1 MKKVFLIIAIL
12 SISIWSQEMRKNA
25 NYSLFSDQK
34 ATRVGDAIT
43 IIVVESSIATN
54 NAETKSGRQTDMSL
68 NFSGSLK
75 GTPIPG
81 GDASVGNG
89 NDFKGSGSTKTSGVI
104 QTKIS
109 ATIDSVLANGNLLIS
124 GSKKIVIND
133 EEQLIS
139 IRGIVRTSD
148 VRSDNSVLSYNISNA
163 EITFEGS
170 GIVSGAQTPG
180 LLTRFFRFL
189 F

>member
-1 MKKVFLIIAIL
+1 MKKVLFIIVIITVTL
-12 SISIWSQEMRKNA
+12 WSQEMRKNA
-25 NYSLFSDQK
+25 SFSLFSDQK
-34 ATRVGDAIT
+34 ASRVGDAIT
-43 IIVVESSIATN
+43 IIVVESSIASN
-54 NAETKSGRQTDMSL
+54 NAETKSGRQTEMSVNL
-68 NFSGSLK
+68 SGNFNGK
-75 GTPIPG
+75 TIPG
-81 GDASVGNG
+81 GDASIGNG

-109 ATIDSVLANGNLLIS
+109 ATIDSVLDNGNLLIS

-139 IRGIVRTSD
+139 IKGIVRTSD

-170 GIVSGAQTPG
+170 GIVSGVQSPG

>member
-1 MKKVFLIIAIL
+1 MKKIILMLTVFTITVC
-12 SISIWSQEMRKNA
+12 SQEMRKNA
-25 NYSLFSDQK
+25 SYSLFSDQK
-34 ATRVGDAIT
+34 AARVGDAIT
-43 IIVVESSIATN
+43 IIVVESSIASN
-54 NAETKSGRQTDMSL
+54 NAETKSGRQTDMSVNL
-68 NFSGSLK
+68 SGNFNGKSL
-75 GTPIPG
+75 PG
-81 GDASVGNG
+81 GDATVGNG
-89 NDFKGSGSTKTSGVI
+89 NEFKGSGSTKTSGVI

-133 EEQLIS
+133 EEQLIT
-139 IRGIVRTSD
+139 IKGIVRTSD

>member
-1 MKKVFLIIAIL
+1 MKKAIL
-12 SISIWSQEMRKNA
+12 ILVLCTSAILSQEMRKNA
-25 NYSLFSDQK
+25 SYSLFSDQK
-34 ATRVGDAIT
+34 AAKVGDAIT
-43 IIVVESSIATN
+43 IIVVESSVASN
-54 NAETKSGRQTDMSL
+54 NAETRSGRETELSVNL
-68 NFSGSLK
+68 SGNFK
-75 GTPIPG
+75 GKPIPS
-81 GDASVGNG
+81 GDATMGNG
-89 NDFKGSGSTKTSGVI
+89 NEFKGSGSTKTSGLL

-133 EEQLIS
+133 EEQLIT

-148 VRSDNSVLSYNISNA
+148 VRADNSVLSYNISNA

-170 GIVSGAQTPG
+170 GIVSGAQSPG